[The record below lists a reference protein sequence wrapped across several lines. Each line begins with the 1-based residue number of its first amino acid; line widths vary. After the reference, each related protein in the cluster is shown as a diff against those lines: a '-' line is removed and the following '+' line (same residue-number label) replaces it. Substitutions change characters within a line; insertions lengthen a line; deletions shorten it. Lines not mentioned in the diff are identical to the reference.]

1 MPLAAGGTINMRYRA
16 LDTNLLVMLDILL
29 DTQSVTRTGEVL
41 FLSQPAV
48 SSSLGRLREH
58 FGDEL
63 IVQMGRKSVLTP
75 LAERL
80 RQPLKDL
87 LGRTD
92 ALIAMRSRFDPE
104 LDARRFSLVN
114 SDYVFEIVGQE
125 IMREVA
131 SAGPR
136 LTVELETIRL
146 EAFDR
151 FERGEIDMAIIPDQ
165 IAFPDHPTLP
175 LFEEQFVCA
184 VWQGNT
190 EIGESITLEQYL
202 AARHIV
208 RNSRNGSRQTILDE
222 WFLRQSGIHREIA
235 SHVPNFVDILPVL
248 VNTSFVATVQV
259 RLAEKLARHLPIRLL
274 KPPIDFPVLKIVMQ
288 WHRHQD
294 DDEGSRWFRSK
305 VCEVAARLQLQWG
318 RTMHSL
324 SYSNHQYAA

>member
-1 MPLAAGGTINMRYRA
+1 MPLAAPPARLIQSYTGHVFGGTINMRYRA

-29 DTQSVTRTGEVL
+29 DTQSVTRTGEIL

-48 SSSLGRLREH
+48 SSSLARLREH

-104 LDARRFSLVN
+104 LDARRFSLVH
-114 SDYVFEIVGQE
+114 SDYIFEILGQE
-125 IMREVA
+125 IMREIA

-190 EIGESITLEQYL
+190 EIGDSITLEQYL

-235 SHVPNFVDILPVL
+235 IQVPNFVDILPVL
-248 VNTSFVATVQV
+248 VNTSFVATVQA
-259 RLAEKLARHLPIRLL
+259 RLAEKLARHLPIRIV
-274 KPPIDFPVLKIVMQ
+274 KPPIEFPVLKLVMQ

-294 DDEGSRWFRSK
+294 DDDGSRWFRSK
-305 VCEVAARLQLQWG
+305 VCDVAARHKLQ
-318 RTMHSL
+318 
-324 SYSNHQYAA
+324 